1 VYEFGP
7 FALDPSTQ
15 TLTCAGQLVSV
26 GPKAFDLLL
35 FLIEEEGRVVSK
47 EEILERVWPG
57 AYVEEGNIFQTISV
71 LRKVLNPHFEGSGP
85 IVTVARRG
93 YRFAVEMRKRVPDCI
108 AQSTLTAP
116 AVELTPPEVP
126 PMPPASATIG
136 SRRVCLALG
145 LSVVTL
151 LAAALAFYPRATA
164 HGAKDRKARRA
175 VAVLPFQSLSGNRE
189 SAWVSAALAETV
201 TSELAAGGE
210 IRTIASDRVTRMLK
224 DLSLAPQAERTG
236 GAVGDIRN
244 NLGCDLILT
253 GSYLEINGQ
262 IRLDVRLID
271 GVSPEPLATLSETDD
286 ARNLLGLVVRTGAQL
301 RAKIGVPALRASQ
314 SEGIRSS
321 ISPDP
326 NAAMLYFRGLAA
338 ARMLDRPAA
347 KGFFEQAIA
356 ADKRFALAH
365 SGLASALG
373 SLGQDK
379 AAAQE
384 AKLAFDNSQGLSR
397 EDRLNIE
404 AQYYIASSN
413 WAKASETYRQLWRQF
428 PDNIE
433 YILKI
438 GQTAFNAVRG
448 KDVLAAVEE
457 ARAMPAPARADPRID
472 ILETT
477 GAQLI
482 GDYAG
487 AEAAAA
493 RAVES
498 ATKAKAPLFLATALV
513 KRAGVEERKGA
524 YAESLADYAEAQ
536 RTYESLG
543 DRQGAADSLRLQA
556 GILRRQG
563 KLDEALRQNE
573 SALKVSREI
582 GYQRLTGRIL
592 AQIGLVHQMQGRPP
606 QALKALTE
614 AVQIGRATGDKGG
627 LAGADL
633 TLGLVLRQ
641 TGDLS
646 GAEAAYAEAGAI
658 CRELSDPLGLASTLN
673 SSGSV
678 NISRGKLDVAAT
690 QLAEA
695 EQIFR
700 KLGNRKSLAQTLS
713 NVGAVAFL
721 QGDLRAAAAVYK
733 EECDL
738 HAALD
743 EKGALASCR
752 VNQAM
757 AQLEMGQTKE
767 AMEAVRQVMASSE
780 SGTLSA
786 LDWAHI
792 VTIQIAGGE
801 LGAGRKSVEEGR
813 RRAAKSHDPE
823 QTIPLTIAAARLD
836 EAAGNRAAAAAT
848 LPRVRAE
855 AEHYGLKP
863 LAEVARTGLVG
874 VLRPRTTPVNAR
886 R

>member
-1 VYEFGP
+1 MPPDSATMG
-7 FALDPSTQ
+7 S
-15 TLTCAGQLVSV
+15 
-26 GPKAFDLLL
+26 
-35 FLIEEEGRVVSK
+35 
-47 EEILERVWPG
+47 
-57 AYVEEGNIFQTISV
+57 
-71 LRKVLNPHFEGSGP
+71 RKVW
-85 IVTVARRG
+85 
-93 YRFAVEMRKRVPDCI
+93 
-108 AQSTLTAP
+108 
-116 AVELTPPEVP
+116 
-126 PMPPASATIG
+126 
-136 SRRVCLALG
+136 LALG
-145 LSVVTL
+145 LTLVTL

-175 VAVLPFQSLSGNRE
+175 VAVLPFQNLSGNRE
-189 SAWVSAALAETV
+189 FAWVSAALAETV

-224 DLSLAPQAERTG
+224 DLSLAPQAEVAG
-236 GAVGDIRN
+236 KVVSDIRN

-262 IRLDVRLID
+262 IRLDVRLTD

-286 ARNLLGLVVRTGAQL
+286 TRNLLGLVVRTGAQL
-301 RAKIGVPALRASQ
+301 RARIGMPALRASQ

-338 ARMLDRPAA
+338 ARMLDRPAEGILRA
-347 KGFFEQAIA
+347 GNRGGQEVCACPFRPGIRVGLFGTGQGCSARGETGVRQFARTVAGGPAEHRGAI
-356 ADKRFALAH
+356 LH
-365 SGLASALG
+365 SVLE
-373 SLGQDK
+373 LGQGQRD
-379 AAAQE
+379 
-384 AKLAFDNSQGLSR
+384 D
-397 EDRLNIE
+397 
-404 AQYYIASSN
+404 
-413 WAKASETYRQLWRQF
+413 RQLWRQF

-482 GDYAG
+482 GDYAR

-543 DRQGAADSLRLQA
+543 DQQGAADSLRLQA

-700 KLGNRKSLAQTLS
+700 KLGNQKSLAQTLS

-780 SGTLSA
+780 SDTLSA

-813 RRAAKSHDPE
+813 RRAAKSRDPE